1 MNKLLFTSM
10 FMIST
15 SLFSQSLFFTS
26 GKNYTDYDFKMS
38 LNTQDKEFSSGS
50 GNFYEVGYTRPINTK
65 KTLRHSISMNLNE
78 YNSNSGNL
86 ATSYAWEADYLG
98 LKNHLEFDFF
108 NFFNNSLKLSA
119 NYSFTIQKF
128 INGQQRINGQIFDL
142 KNYRDFNGLFLN
154 NALGG
159 SLSYTIQSNMGIAVG
174 YDFSKSISLTRKG
187 SAQYISFRNQQIYFK
202 FVFSY
207 KKIKSIKSDNLF

>member
-1 MNKLLFTSM
+1 MNKLLLTSM
-10 FMIST
+10 LMISA
-15 SLFSQSLFFTS
+15 SLFSQSLFFTT

-65 KTLRHSISMNLNE
+65 KTLRHSISINLNE

-98 LKNHLEFDFF
+98 LKNHLEFDLFTFF
-108 NFFNNSLKLSA
+108 KSLKLSA

-128 INGQQRINGQIFDL
+128 VNGQQRINGQIFNL
-142 KNYRDFNGLFLN
+142 KNYKDFNGLFLN
-154 NALGG
+154 NSFGG
-159 SLSYTIQSNMGIAVG
+159 SLSYSIQSNMGIAVG
-174 YDFSKSISLTRKG
+174 YDFSKSISLNRKG
-187 SAQYISFRNQQIYFK
+187 STQCIAFRNQQIYFK

>member
-1 MNKLLFTSM
+1 
-10 FMIST
+10 
-15 SLFSQSLFFTS
+15 
-26 GKNYTDYDFKMS
+26 
-38 LNTQDKEFSSGS
+38 
-50 GNFYEVGYTRPINTK
+50 
-65 KTLRHSISMNLNE
+65 MNLNE

-142 KNYRDFNGLFLN
+142 KNYPDFNGLFLN

-174 YDFSKSISLTRKG
+174 YDFSKIFIK
-187 SAQYISFRNQQIYFK
+187 ISFEENFGK
-202 FVFSY
+202 FSEIFCC
-207 KKIKSIKSDNLF
+207 